1 VFSAVGGAC
10 RGVIFGVFGNSYNKH
25 YVNLG
30 LGSSVLGLSAGRFLV
45 GASFCGCRSRPGLD
59 RLRRQ
64 AAGVVPV
71 RRPGFAHIGGRSAS
85 GRARVL
91 RGAGWACDLIHVQF
105 IVRC

>member
-1 VFSAVGGAC
+1 MSFE
-10 RGVIFGVFGNSYNKH
+10 VFGNNYNKH

-45 GASFCGCRSRPGLD
+45 GASFCGCRSRPGSD

-85 GRARVL
+85 WRARGL
-91 RGAGWACDLIHVQF
+91 RGGGVGL
-105 IVRC
+105 